1 MRPLI
6 GIHGIGSQPDEKTL
20 SVSWSMAAKQH
31 IKVVRWSDITENNLD
46 LAKDIAPIN
55 VLVDQ
60 VMKNYPKTW
69 LAPFYSA
76 TVVKRAI
83 MDVVLY
89 VKVPAIRER
98 VKQRLHNALNAYIM
112 SPIRPIL
119 VAHSLGS
126 VVAYEVM
133 RERVNDN
140 ASLITIGSPLGMELL
155 KANMPKLIIPAGID
169 KWHNFADRL
178 DPVALDSTLRD
189 DFATDKIF
197 DLEVKNLDRWRLSP
211 HSATGYLGLLAVRKS
226 IFDFQVGL

>member
-6 GIHGIGSQPDEKTL
+6 GIHGIGSQPDEDFL
-20 SVSWSMAAKQH
+20 NASWSQATKQQV
-31 IKVVRWSDITENNLD
+31 KVVRWSDITEDNLD
-46 LAKDIAPIN
+46 IAKEIAPIN
-55 VLVDQ
+55 ALVDE
-60 VMKNYPKTW
+60 VMKKYPQTW

-98 VKQRLHNALNAYIM
+98 VKQRLHKALSAYVM
-112 SPIRPIL
+112 SPIRPIIL
-119 VAHSLGS
+119 AHSLGS
-126 VVAYEVM
+126 VIAYEVM
-133 RERVNDN
+133 RERMNDT

-178 DPVALDSTLRD
+178 DPVALDSTLQN
-189 DFATDKIF
+189 DFLTDKILDF
-197 DLEVKNLDRWRLSP
+197 EVKNLDRWRLSP
-211 HSATGYLGLLAVRKS
+211 HSATGYLGLMAVRKS
-226 IFDFQVGL
+226 IFDFQVAP